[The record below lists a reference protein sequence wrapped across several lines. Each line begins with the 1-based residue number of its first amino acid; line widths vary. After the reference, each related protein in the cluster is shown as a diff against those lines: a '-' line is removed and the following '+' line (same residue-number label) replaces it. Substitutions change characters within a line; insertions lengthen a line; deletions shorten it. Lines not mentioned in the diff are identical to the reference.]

1 MVPTLL
7 KERYTQVCSVLTP
20 SQFRAYLGNQQ
31 FTATGLLFSHC
42 HVGVQIHWD
51 WSWTMQDLLIQDCNT
66 GIVIAAGAGTD
77 DPLSTGQGV
86 GSLTLVDLTMS
97 NMPLGIS
104 ASFPVTSLYLQNAR
118 FQNVTTIVQ
127 DSATEEILFRG
138 TATTNQNRSQTK
150 DDDEDDEIDI
160 PAWGYGT
167 LISAGQK
174 NEFIP
179 GAPLPFPSLLPSSL
193 VVSDPSKPFGTKLY
207 HRKRPEYPTLGSSQ
221 IFNVREY
228 GAAGDGVSDDTA
240 VLNKIFDIAAN
251 LSAIIYIPH
260 GVYVITNTVLIPL
273 GSRVVGQAWPQ
284 IMAVGEGFGDAN
296 RPKVAVR
303 VGERGDVGVVEI
315 QGIMFTVRGG
325 TAGAV
330 LVEWNVHEGGQGW
343 AGLWGAYPLSLSPS
357 PLLCFLL
364 SFVLSVFLLFF
375 FLLPFFLL
383 SFYFFLLSYYLL
395 FPHMY

>member
-1 MVPTLL
+1 
-7 KERYTQVCSVLTP
+7 
-20 SQFRAYLGNQQ
+20 
-31 FTATGLLFSHC
+31 
-42 HVGVQIHWD
+42 
-51 WSWTMQDLLIQDCNT
+51 MQDLLIQDCNT

-86 GSLTLVDLTMS
+86 GSLTLVDLAMS
-97 NMPLGIS
+97 NTPLGIS

-118 FQNVTTIVQ
+118 FQNVTTILQ
-127 DSATEEILFRG
+127 DSATKEILFRG
-138 TATTNQNRSQTK
+138 TTTNQNPSQTK
-150 DDDEDDEIDI
+150 DENEDDEIDI

-179 GAPLPFPSLLPSSL
+179 GASLPFPSPLPSSL
-193 VVSDPSKPFGTKLY
+193 VTSDPSKPFGTKIY

-251 LSAIIYIPH
+251 LSAIIYIPC
-260 GVYVITNTVLIPL
+260 GVYVITDTVLIPL

-284 IMAVGEGFGDAN
+284 IMAVGEAFGDAN

-315 QGIMFTVRGG
+315 QGIMFTVRGE
-325 TAGAV
+325 TVGAV

-343 AGLWGAYPLSLSPS
+343 AGLWGVYSIFSP
-357 PLLCFLL
+357 PLCFLTPFTLL
-364 SFVLSVFLLFF
+364 SLLPLHFLINLFF
-375 FLLPFFLL
+375 FVFFC
-383 SFYFFLLSYYLL
+383 SCTEW
-395 FPHMY
+395 H